1 MHGFPMCCYLKPVV
15 QWSLIYNQS
24 CMGRAKQCR
33 YNGGG
38 YRNLCDKEAYKVLV
52 VYEPSEDRGC

>member
-1 MHGFPMCCYLKPVV
+1 
-15 QWSLIYNQS
+15 
-24 CMGRAKQCR
+24 MGRAKQCR

-52 VYEPSEDRGC
+52 VYEPSEDHGC